1 MKKFTSIIVFTA
13 MISLSSAAI
22 PQKTD
27 ESPADEA
34 ARINIEGVEFLKSGN
49 PEKAEPYFRRAT
61 GLDTANPKYYNNL
74 AVSFMRMKNYSEAY
88 QYLNKAVSLNE
99 KYAKAL
105 SNLAITCFYL
115 GHYMDAYKYYLRAGE
130 ADKEYTSARFER
142 QKAMTQLEKLSNE
155 NPDNGDY
162 RQMLDFLKESE
173 KKDGT
178 TAIK

>member
-1 MKKFTSIIVFTA
+1 MKKLTSIILFAVLIF
-13 MISLSSAAI
+13 LSSLAYS
-22 PQKTD
+22 QKIED
-27 ESPADEA
+27 QSEAEA

-49 PEKAEPYFRRAT
+49 PEKAESCFHRAIS
-61 GLDTANPKYYNNL
+61 LDAGQPKYYNNL
-74 AVSFMRMKNYSEAY
+74 AVSFMRMKNYQEAY
-88 QYLNKAVSLNE
+88 QYLNKAVTLNE

-105 SNLAITCFYL
+105 SNMAITCFYL

-130 ADKEYTSARFER
+130 ADKEYTATRFER

-173 KKDGT
+173 KKGGT